1 MFLLDTM
8 VISEQIKSRPA
19 HAVTAWARGVPPE
32 AQFVSVLSLG
42 EILYGIRRLPPGA
55 RKDRL
60 VVWHREML
68 APFFASRTL
77 SVDAT
82 VADVWAGMRA
92 QSRRTRSPVDALIAA
107 TALAY
112 GLALVTR
119 NERDF
124 AGLGVR
130 VLNPWAS

>member
-1 MFLLDTM
+1 M
-8 VISEQIKSRPA
+8 VVSEQIKSRPSA
-19 HAVTAWARGVPPE
+19 QVTSWTRGVAPE
-32 AQFVSVLSLG
+32 AQFVSALSLG

-55 RKDRL
+55 RRDRL
-60 VVWHREML
+60 IVWHREML
-68 APFFASRTL
+68 TPFFASRIL
-77 SVDAT
+77 PVDVP

-92 QSRRTRSPVDALIAA
+92 QSRRTPSAVDSLIAA
-107 TALAY
+107 TALTY
-112 GLALVTR
+112 GLTLVTR